1 MSLRLPGDGVNP
13 PGCFHYLVPETDIR
27 IPQHGNTSLYS
38 CIAAVKEHYR
48 ANGYVVPS
56 GLREKI
62 EAACCEQAPP
72 GQCLDDKGQPTL
84 PTELPDVR
92 GTAIDQV
99 IQGTRIMATWITEGK
114 VDEGLAQARAA
125 VCTSSKQPN
134 GKIGCPFHQDSAQGC
149 PTCRR
154 SLLNTLKDVVVAA
167 LSRQALPWEEGL
179 KSCAICGCGLKL
191 KVWCLH
197 SAIVKHTK
205 ENQLRAFPDWCWVR
219 TEMKTEQTP

>member
-1 MSLRLPGDGVNP
+1 MSLKLPGDTAVP
-13 PGCFHYLVPETDIR
+13 AGCFHYMVPETGIR
-27 IPQHGNTSLYS
+27 IPQGSNTSLYG

-48 ANGYVVPS
+48 ANNLVVPS

-62 EAACCEQAPP
+62 EAACCKQAPP

-114 VDEGLAQARAA
+114 VDEGLAQARAT
-125 VCTSSKQPN
+125 VCA
-134 GKIGCPFHQDSAQGC
+134 GCKFNQDSAQGC
-149 PTCRR
+149 PSCRR
-154 SLLNTLKDVVVAA
+154 GMLNVLKDVVVAA
-167 LSRQALPWEEGL
+167 LSRQALPWEESL
-179 KSCAICGCGLKL
+179 KSCGICGCALKL